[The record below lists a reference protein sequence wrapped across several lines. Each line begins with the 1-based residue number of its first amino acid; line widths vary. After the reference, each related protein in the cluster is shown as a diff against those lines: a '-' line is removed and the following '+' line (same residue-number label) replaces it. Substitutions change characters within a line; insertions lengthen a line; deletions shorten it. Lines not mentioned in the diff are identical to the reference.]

1 MTEETLS
8 IILSELV
15 FTNMLIVVLILIV
28 FASVIYIS
36 HRINGLERKIEEKS
50 SNDFEDVD

>member
-1 MTEETLS
+1 MMEETLS
-8 IILSELV
+8 IILSELS

-50 SNDFEDVD
+50 SIDFEDVD

>member
-8 IILSELV
+8 IILSELG

-28 FASVIYIS
+28 FASVIYVS

-50 SNDFEDVD
+50 SIDFEDID

>member
-1 MTEETLS
+1 MQETLS
-8 IILSELV
+8 IILSELG

-36 HRINGLERKIEEKS
+36 HLINGLERKIEEKS
-50 SNDFEDVD
+50 SIDFESID

>member
-8 IILSELV
+8 IILSELA

-50 SNDFEDVD
+50 SNDFEDID

>member
-1 MTEETLS
+1 MMKETLS
-8 IILSELV
+8 IILSELG

-36 HRINGLERKIEEKS
+36 HLINGLERKIEEKS
-50 SNDFEDVD
+50 SIDFEDVD